1 LRTSIISCASPTTTS
16 LIFDA
21 GISSPD
27 KNMLGEQIGELKGKI
42 MGQRVLDSEGPRMET
57 TLSSTGSVRG
67 TNVKETV
74 TFVGSPTSAGV
85 LHGKGHGVLMGGESE
100 MATFSGEAFGRI
112 SSSGNVKWRGS
123 HFYRTMASSGKL
135 AFLNN
140 AVGVFEAEID
150 AEGNFTEKIWE
161 WK

>member
-1 LRTSIISCASPTTTS
+1 MITSMISYPSLTTTS
-16 LIFDA
+16 PIFDA
-21 GISSPD
+21 GIPSTD
-27 KNMLGEQIGELKGKI
+27 KNMLGEQIGELKGKT

-74 TFVGSPTSAGV
+74 TFVGSPISAGV
-85 LHGKGHGVLMGGESE
+85 LHGEGHGVLMGGESE
-100 MATFSGEAFGRI
+100 MATFRGEAFGRI
-112 SSSGNVKWRGS
+112 SSSGSVKWRGA
-123 HFYRTMASSGKL
+123 HFYRTTSSTGKL

-140 AVGVFEAEID
+140 VVGVFEAEID
-150 AEGNFTEKIWE
+150 AEGNVTEKIWE